1 MKNPF
6 FLNSWLIHYS
16 IRQFIKLLMIISTNL
31 HPNQWIDQFM
41 IRFLLI
47 IKQLIGS
54 KQSND
59 TKGLLKWKTIVHRAT
74 IQINPLCRWTITRK
88 VLQSNGESS
97 HPVDWS
103 LFSQFIALLES
114 DLNTGKSLTIKP
126 PLESTKCLLP
136 WMWYLLQRLVNSLTR
151 LVLRSLIWA

>member
-1 MKNPF
+1 MSTILKVCGNSLSLVDNFSLYLNFHMLSCQNGMESNWVYVKNPF
-6 FLNSWLIHYS
+6 FLNSWFIHYS
-16 IRQFIKLLMIISTNL
+16 IRQFIKQLMIISTNL
-31 HPNQWIDQFM
+31 HTNQSIDQFM

-59 TKGLLKWKTIVHRAT
+59 AKGLLKWKTIVQRAT

-97 HPVDWS
+97 PS
-103 LFSQFIALLES
+103 GL
-114 DLNTGKSLTIKP
+114 KSL
-126 PLESTKCLLP
+126 
-136 WMWYLLQRLVNSLTR
+136 
-151 LVLRSLIWA
+151 